1 MSLQTTINSAG
12 LPSIVP
18 TNYDPSAAVGTSIPV
33 TTGIINM
40 TNAGAAVMLA
50 TPTIATSGI
59 AAGTKVTLVGSGAG
73 TTTLTDDG
81 TLPGSAL
88 QLGASTRAIAQYQT
102 IVLVYNGTYWIEES
116 YSAAG
121 GGGGSGIIPFNA
133 GIDDPSAVV
142 ILPETGTPGS
152 TTITNTGAAASV
164 TFAAFGTAQISAAQS
179 KWGGGSAAFDGNTSY
194 IAATPAS
201 SSLAIGTGDFTY
213 EAWIWLTARASAN
226 TLGTPMGSAIWDAR
240 DLGGGSGFLVATSNT
255 GLNGII
261 VWVSG
266 QVIETNTTPISLSTW
281 THVAFVRSG
290 TTLTVFI
297 NGVPQAATASSA
309 LNCLSTQ
316 LTLGST
322 SDFRGSAGVLKL
334 NGYMND
340 FRFSN
345 IARYST
351 NFAPG
356 PTSAFTP
363 AYNPALL
370 PASPVAGQLA
380 MSSYSLYACTNPVG
394 PVWKRTLLNTP

>member
-1 MSLQTTINSAG
+1 MSLQTQINADG
-12 LPSIVP
+12 LPSVVP
-18 TNYDPSAAVGTSIPV
+18 TAYTPVAATTIPV
-33 TTGIINM
+33 TTEQIHL
-40 TNAGAAVMLA
+40 TNAGAVSMTA
-50 TPTIATSGI
+50 TPAIATSGI
-59 AAGTKVTLVGSGAG
+59 SAGTRLTLLQTAAGG
-73 TTTLTDDG
+73 TTLTSG
-81 TLPGSAL
+81 GSSGL
-88 QLGASTRAIAQYQT
+88 KLASASRTIAQYQT
-102 IVLVYNGTYWIEES
+102 LALVFDGTYWCEES
-116 YSAAG
+116 FSASGGG

-133 GIDDPSAVV
+133 GIDDPSSVV
-142 ILPETGTPGS
+142 ILPETGTAGS

-201 SSLAIGTGDFTY
+201 SSLATGTGDFTY
-213 EAWIWLTARASAN
+213 EAWIWLNARASAN

-261 VWVSG
+261 VWISS

-297 NGVPQAATASSA
+297 NGVPQAATATVA

-356 PTSAFTP
+356 PTSAFPP

-370 PASPVAGQLA
+370 PASPVVGQLA
-380 MSSYSLYACTNPVG
+380 MSTYSLYACTNATG
-394 PVWKRTLLNTP
+394 PVWKRTALSST